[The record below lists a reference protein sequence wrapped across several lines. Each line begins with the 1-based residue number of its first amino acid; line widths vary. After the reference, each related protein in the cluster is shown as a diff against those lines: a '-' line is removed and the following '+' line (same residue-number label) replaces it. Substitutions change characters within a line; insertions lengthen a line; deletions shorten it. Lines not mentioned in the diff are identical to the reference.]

1 MICVMNWFSQELTYA
16 FIELNFTCPEKKNE
30 LNNPA
35 MSQLKFGNGGYLV
48 TWTLTFNAIVIT

>member
-1 MICVMNWFSQELTYA
+1 MICVINWFSQELTYA
-16 FIELNFTCPEKKNE
+16 FIELNFTWPEHE

-48 TWTLTFNAIVIT
+48 TWTLTFSAIVIT